1 LFGGIS
7 VTGTIARTATN
18 IRAGARTPLA
28 GIMHSVLLLVFMM
41 VAAPLASYV
50 PLCALAA
57 VLIVVCWNMAER
69 AEFARLLTTWRTAA
83 VLLTTFVLTVVMD
96 LTAGIVAGCLTAVIV
111 GFSQRIAARRH

>member
-1 LFGGIS
+1 

-28 GIMHSVLLLVFMM
+28 GILHAVILLVFMM

-57 VLIVVCWNMAER
+57 VLVVVCWNMAER
-69 AEFARLLTTWRTAA
+69 AEFVRLLATWPTAL
-83 VLLTTFVLTVVMD
+83 VLLATFGYTVLVD
-96 LTAGIVAGCLTAVIV
+96 LTAGIVAGCA
-111 GFSQRIAARRH
+111 IAAALALGKRFAARSRSH